1 VRGLR
6 VRARERVHYGWRLP
20 GAGRRRA
27 GVHRGLVLLGLVPP
41 GRAELLLW
49 EYVLGK
55 SLKIAL
61 GPSAPVSVSAPVS
74 APVSVSAS
82 ASVSV
87 SVPVSVSVSVPV
99 PVTILPRRPLSVALD
114 LAELSALMLSAT
126 PGVTDA
132 RIA

>member
-49 EYVLGK
+49 EYVLGD

-61 GPSAPVSVSAPVS
+61 GPSAPVSAPAPVP
-74 APVSVSAS
+74 AP
-82 ASVSV
+82 
-87 SVPVSVSVSVPV
+87 VPVSVSVSVPVPV

-132 RIA
+132 QIA

>member
-49 EYVLGK
+49 EYVLGD

-61 GPSAPVSVSAPVS
+61 GPSAPVSVPVPAPVS
-74 APVSVSAS
+74 APVSVS
-82 ASVSV
+82 V
-87 SVPVSVSVSVPV
+87 SVPVPVPV

-132 RIA
+132 QIA